1 MYIRNN
7 DCNVNG
13 ISWKI
18 GIIFFVFLLVFPLY
32 GQVKTDEPPKQMEE
46 YPLKVWIISRFLDFV
61 KWPSGAGT
69 NRADR
74 AAQEFVVGIIGD
86 SPMSDYKKTFY
97 EKIRLPGKTLVVKN
111 FTALEEIE
119 GCHVL
124 IIGDSES
131 KRLEKILALTETK
144 PILSIGDT
152 EGFGARGVLINLY
165 TSGRKVKFEINL
177 PSVKKSGLNFS
188 SKLYKLARIIR

>member
-1 MYIRNN
+1 MYIISN
-7 DCNVNG
+7 DCSVNG

-18 GIIFFVFLLVFPLY
+18 STIFFVFFLAFPLY
-32 GQVKTDEPPKQMEE
+32 GQVKKDEQPKQMEE

-69 NRADR
+69 NRGAE
-74 AAQEFVVGIIGD
+74 EFVVGIIGD
-86 SPMSDYKKTFY
+86 TPMSDYKKTFY
-97 EKIRLPGKTLVVKN
+97 EKIRLPGKRLVVKTFN
-111 FTALEEIE
+111 DLEEIE

-124 IIGDSES
+124 LIGGSES